1 MTFSLILL
9 GVLFILVLFN
19 VGESIY
25 KKLAL
30 KKSVL
35 LVLILT
41 TMALYF
47 IPAIKIGN
55 FSFTLAGFF
64 LPLIYSIIIL
74 FKVKNL
80 RLYLKML
87 VATLVSFSLNIVYNL
102 ITFDVY
108 ESAILQPY
116 LILALIIGTFL
127 LFLAQTPTNLFASNF
142 FGIILTEIVFYFS
155 RYSIYGNYYM
165 TIGSEKVFAVLMV
178 SFVFSLLTYFFV
190 RKVKAMYARR
200 KLRLSEKKKNL
211 SI

>member
-1 MTFSLILL
+1 MI
-9 GVLFILVLFN
+9 
-19 VGESIY
+19 E
-25 KKLAL
+25 
-30 KKSVL
+30 
-35 LVLILT
+35 
-41 TMALYF
+41 
-47 IPAIKIGN
+47 
-55 FSFTLAGFF
+55 
-64 LPLIYSIIIL
+64 L
-74 FKVKNL
+74 FKVKKL

-142 FGIILTEIVFYFS
+142 FGIILSEIVFYFS

-190 RKVKAMYARR
+190 RKVKAMHARR